1 MVEEV
6 ARYATYVTSF
16 ACALAVVIQVKLA
29 MQIIPRSLIL
39 DPIFYINY
47 FMILD
52 PGSNFLYK
60 LFHNPFQTAL
70 LPSWRLYSP
79 QADKYKV

>member
-16 ACALAVVIQVKLA
+16 ACAVAVVVQVKLA

-39 DPIFYINY
+39 DPIFYTNCSMQI
-47 FMILD
+47 IL
-52 PGSNFLYK
+52 
-60 LFHNPFQTAL
+60 
-70 LPSWRLYSP
+70 
-79 QADKYKV
+79 

>member
-16 ACALAVVIQVKLA
+16 ACAVAVVVQVKLA

-39 DPIFYINY
+39 DLIFYTNY
-47 FMILD
+47 SMILD
-52 PGSNFLYK
+52 PESNFLY
-60 LFHNPFQTAL
+60 
-70 LPSWRLYSP
+70 
-79 QADKYKV
+79 